1 MADSKE
7 EPTCPEMS
15 EEDATGMEQNVKRYA
30 AMLEHPYALQALL
43 KKILC
48 VICLVGVGACAWPVD
63 CIVVILATN
72 DRLFL
77 VLGKVLVR
85 DMKGFEH
92 HRTWP
97 KSCTLEVEAV

>member
-15 EEDATGMEQNVKRYA
+15 EEDATVIEQNVKRYA
-30 AMLEHPYALQALL
+30 HMLEQPYALEALL
-43 KKILC
+43 KKIC

-72 DRLFL
+72 NRLFL

>member
-1 MADSKE
+1 MSRDVGGGCDWHGAECE
-7 EPTCPEMS
+7 EVCSHARAPVRVAGS
-15 EEDATGMEQNVKRYA
+15 
-30 AMLEHPYALQALL
+30 ALL